1 MAEMT
6 RKRNLNPVRHRS
18 SPRVVKRW
26 RAIRY
31 PAKQPGHK
39 IVRHN
44 GPPTIRLPN
53 LQTPQPK
60 DLISTS

>member
-6 RKRNLNPVRHRS
+6 RKPNLNPVRHRS

-31 PAKQPGHK
+31 PAKQPADK
-39 IVRHN
+39 TIRHN

-53 LQTPQPK
+53 LQTPQAE
-60 DLISTS
+60 DLIGTS

>member
-31 PAKQPGHK
+31 PAKQPAHK
-39 IVRHN
+39 TIRHN

-53 LQTPQPK
+53 LQTPQLK
-60 DLISTS
+60 ELISTS

>member
-6 RKRNLNPVRHRS
+6 RKQNLNPVRHRS

-31 PAKQPGHK
+31 PAKQPADKTIRHK
-39 IVRHN
+39 

-53 LQTPQPK
+53 LQTPQAE
-60 DLISTS
+60 DLIGTS

>member
-39 IVRHN
+39 TVRHS

-53 LQTPQPK
+53 LQTHQPK
-60 DLISTS
+60 DLLSTS